1 MNMLKQKKG
10 VLDPIKENRR
20 KLEKERLE
28 RRFNESQA
36 QSKAKLAF
44 IKKQNKETGIE
55 LERIERLH
63 DPS

>member
-1 MNMLKQKKG
+1 M
-10 VLDPIKENRR
+10 LDPIKENRR

-36 QSKAKLAF
+36 QTKAKLAY

-55 LERIERLH
+55 LERIERLQ